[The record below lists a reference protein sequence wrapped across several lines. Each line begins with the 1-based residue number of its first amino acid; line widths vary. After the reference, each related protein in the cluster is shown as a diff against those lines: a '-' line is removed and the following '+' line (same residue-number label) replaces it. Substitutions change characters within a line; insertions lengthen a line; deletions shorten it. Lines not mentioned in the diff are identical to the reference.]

1 MYDVIKDLGVDL
13 EQKINE
19 LAGTSNVK
27 PVIKTN
33 TDRKEAVTVRTTLK
47 KSINEIDD
55 KRKAAKAEAIKIVTE
70 RAEALTAII
79 QPCFDLYDGAIAE
92 YDEKLLAE
100 ERKAA
105 ESLENM
111 YNERLRLLGDSISEL
126 ELRFID
132 IKAMDTETFNAFLT
146 LRKAMKIEYPEI
158 TKIEESTDEL
168 IEVVEVKIADNQ
180 GAILSESS
188 ANTVEQVTLALDKLT
203 DKNELASFST
213 FAVRLEA
220 MRPPFNVIKSETGE
234 ALMNEVDKLITLI
247 KTVL

>member
-1 MYDVIKDLGVDL
+1 MYDVIKDLDNDL

-55 KRKAAKAEAIKIVTE
+55 KRKAARAEAIKIVTE

-79 QPCFDLYDGAIAE
+79 QPCYDLYDGAIAE

-111 YNERLRLLGDSISEL
+111 YKERLRLLGDSISEV
-126 ELRFID
+126 ELGFID
-132 IKAMDTETFNAFLT
+132 IKGMDTETFNAFLT
-146 LRKAMKIEYPEI
+146 LRKAMKIEYPEFTQI
-158 TKIEESTDEL
+158 DESIDYVTEVIETKITEG
-168 IEVVEVKIADNQ
+168 Q
-180 GAILSESS
+180 GVQLSELSS
-188 ANTVEQVTLALDKLT
+188 STVDSAPLILEKLS